1 MLNQQTR
8 VTVQLREMI
17 LNGRY
22 APGVR
27 ITETSLAKSLGA
39 SRTPVRYAL
48 SVLEQEGLVSGIPN
62 RGYRVE
68 RFSMRDISNA
78 IDLRGTLEGMAARI
92 LAEEGLREDVAGELQ
107 VCLDSGD
114 RILAR
119 ELIDESAI
127 VDYTNMNARFHE
139 ILIKTANNR
148 PLTSALNL
156 NDKVPFAGAS
166 AMAVSMNNPGSINK
180 ILQQGHAQHHVIVEA
195 IANGEGMRVE
205 ALMREHARITKKSLD
220 LLDTENGDTVPGL
233 ALLST
238 RPDRIQAGV

>member
-17 LNGRY
+17 LNGEFT
-22 APGVR
+22 PGER

-39 SRTPVRYAL
+39 SRTPIRYAL
-48 SVLEQEGLVSGIPN
+48 SVLEQEGLVSGVPN

-68 RFSMRDISNA
+68 RFSMQDISNA

-92 LAEEGLREDVAGELQ
+92 VAEHGLGVDVAGELQ
-107 VCLDSGD
+107 ECLDCGD

-119 ELIDESAI
+119 EVIDESAI

-139 ILIKTANNR
+139 ILIKTAANR
-148 PLTSALNL
+148 PLTNALNL

-166 AMAVSMNNPGSINK
+166 AMAVSINNPGGINK

-220 LLDTENGDTVPGL
+220 LLDMENGGTMPGL
-233 ALLST
+233 ALVT
-238 RPDRIQAGV
+238 PRMDRIHTGV

>member
-17 LNGRY
+17 LNGEFT
-22 APGVR
+22 PGER
-27 ITETSLAKSLGA
+27 ITETSLARSLDA

-48 SVLEQEGLVSGIPN
+48 SVLEQEGLVTGIPN

-68 RFSMRDISNA
+68 RFSMQDISNA

-92 LAEEGLREDVAGELQ
+92 VAEHGLAENVAGELQ
-107 VCLDSGD
+107 ECLDAGD

-119 ELIDESAI
+119 EAIDETAI

-148 PLTSALNL
+148 PLTNALNL

-166 AMAVSMNNPGSINK
+166 AMAVSVHNPGIINK

-220 LLDTENGDTVPGL
+220 LLDVENGGRMPGL
-233 ALLST
+233 ALVSP
-238 RPDRIQAGV
+238 RADRIHTGV

>member
-17 LNGRY
+17 LNGEFR
-22 APGVR
+22 PGER
-27 ITETSLAKSLGA
+27 ITETSLAKALGA

-48 SVLEQEGLVSGIPN
+48 SILEQEGLVSSVPN

-92 LAEEGLREDVAGELQ
+92 LAEHGIEAAVLRELQ
-107 VCLDSGD
+107 QCLDDGD
-114 RILAR
+114 RTLYKDD
-119 ELIDESAI
+119 LDEADI
-127 VDYTNMNARFHE
+127 VDYSNMNARFHE
-139 ILIKTANNR
+139 ILIKAANNR
-148 PLTSALNL
+148 PLTNALRL

-166 AMAVSMNNPGSINK
+166 ALALSVNNPDIVK
-180 ILQQGHAQHHVIVEA
+180 TLLQQAHAQHHVIYEA

-205 ALMREHARITKKSLD
+205 ALMREHAFVTKKSLD
-220 LLDTENGDTVPGL
+220 LLDAENGARAPGM
-233 ALLST
+233 ALVEAYT
-238 RPDRIQAGV
+238 E